1 MRWILPQAEAFKG
14 SKIQPIT
21 CPKSLI
27 VEFGWD
33 SVQLL
38 FFEKVALMNLFR
50 RNRRSIASQVLA
62 LLTVVWL
69 NLALAPC
76 AMSMGTQLGEK
87 MNSHMSASTMDH
99 AVMDHSMMDQE
110 PPCSHCPPEQSHCD
124 TDLSGPCALEA
135 QVSSDSALTNLTL
148 DHHSPGLAL
157 TPVVVEFM
165 PPVGKQLEAPPPDIG
180 NSVVGVSLQKR
191 FCVYLK

>member
-1 MRWILPQAEAFKG
+1 M
-14 SKIQPIT
+14 
-21 CPKSLI
+21 I

-33 SVQLL
+33 SLQLL
-38 FFEKVALMNLFR
+38 LFDEVGLMNLFR
-50 RNRRSIASQVLA
+50 RNSRSIASQVLA
-62 LLTVVWL
+62 LLMVVWL

-76 AMSMGTQLGEK
+76 AMAMGTQLGEK
-87 MNSHMSASTMDH
+87 MNSHVSAST
-99 AVMDHSMMDQE
+99 VDHSMMDQE
-110 PPCSHCPPEQSHCD
+110 PPCSHCPPAQSHCD

-148 DHHSPGLAL
+148 DYHSPGLAL
-157 TPVVVEFM
+157 TPVLVEFM
-165 PPVGKQLEAPPPDIG
+165 PPAGKQFEAPPPDIG

>member
-1 MRWILPQAEAFKG
+1 
-14 SKIQPIT
+14 
-21 CPKSLI
+21 
-27 VEFGWD
+27 
-33 SVQLL
+33 
-38 FFEKVALMNLFR
+38 MNLFR

-76 AMSMGTQLGEK
+76 AMSMSTQMGEK
-87 MNSHMSASTMDH
+87 MNSHVSASTVDH
-99 AVMDHSMMDQE
+99 SMMDHSIMDQE

-124 TDLSGPCALEA
+124 TDLSSQCALEA
-135 QVSSDSALTNLTL
+135 QVSTDSALINLFL
-148 DHHSPGLAL
+148 DHHSPDLA
-157 TPVVVEFM
+157 PMPFVVEFM
-165 PPVGKQLEAPPPDIG
+165 PPTAKQFEAPLPDIG

>member
-1 MRWILPQAEAFKG
+1 
-14 SKIQPIT
+14 
-21 CPKSLI
+21 
-27 VEFGWD
+27 
-33 SVQLL
+33 
-38 FFEKVALMNLFR
+38 MNLFR

-87 MNSHMSASTMDH
+87 MNGHLSASTMDH
-99 AVMDHSMMDQE
+99 SMMDHE

-135 QVSSDSALTNLTL
+135 QVSSDSALTNLSL

-157 TPVVVEFM
+157 TPFVVEFM
-165 PPVGKQLEAPPPDIG
+165 PPPAKQIEAPPPDTV
-180 NSVVGVSLQKR
+180 NSAAGVSLQKR